1 MVMMKSRLNDPKKL
15 VGKTLTPNAGIALDY
30 EKAIVDLIGLMARDI
45 KREMT
50 IVFSDVAMDSLSD
63 NAMDGLSITPQV
75 RIKLN
80 ALLDKW
86 VVRFNELSKRATKRM
101 IWRTDRNSDVTLG
114 MSLKEISKDL
124 ELDMSKP
131 SQRLKDVIQASTEE
145 AANLI
150 KLIPQKYLAD
160 VQGQVMRS
168 ITSGNGLQDLVPYLT
183 KQYKGNVNHAR
194 LVARDQ
200 TRKAYNNIQAAKL
213 QDLGA
218 ESFIWVHH
226 ASKHPRERHVD
237 LDGKEFRF
245 DDLPFIGKMYGIDVH
260 GIPGQLPNCRCTQ
273 KPVFNWMK

>member
-1 MVMMKSRLNDPKKL
+1 MKPSINDPKKL
-15 VGKTLTPNAGIALDY
+15 IGKTLTPNAGIALDY
-30 EKAIVDLIGLMARDI
+30 EKAIVNLIAAMARDI
-45 KREMT
+45 KRELVISFT
-50 IVFSDVAMDSLSD
+50 DIEIEDSPEH
-63 NAMDGLSITPQV
+63 AMDGLSITPQV

-86 VVRFNELSKRATKRM
+86 TVRFNDLSKRATKRM
-101 IWRTDRNSDVTLG
+101 MWRTERNADITLG

-124 ELDMSKP
+124 EIDVSKP
-131 SQRLKDVIQASTEE
+131 SSRLKTVIQASTEE

-183 KQYKGNVNHAR
+183 KQYEGNVNHAR

-200 TRKAYNNIQAAKL
+200 TRKAYNNIQAAKA

-226 ASKHPRERHVD
+226 ASKHPRERHIE

-245 DDLPFIGKMYGIDVH
+245 DDPPFIGKMYGVDVY
-260 GIPGQLPNCRCTQ
+260 GLPSQLPSCRCTMRL
-273 KPVFNWMK
+273 VFNWMK

>member
-1 MVMMKSRLNDPKKL
+1 MKANLNDPKKL
-15 VGKTLTPNAGIALDY
+15 IGKTLTPNAGIAIDF
-30 EKAIVDLIGLMARDI
+30 EKQIVDLIGLLARDI
-45 KREMT
+45 KREML
-50 IVFSDVAMDSLSD
+50 IVFSDVAFDGSFD
-63 NAMDGLSITPQV
+63 HAMDESSITPQV
-75 RIKLN
+75 RIRLN
-80 ALLDKW
+80 GLLDKW
-86 VVRFNELSKRATKRM
+86 TSRFNDLAKRVTKRM
-101 IWRTDRNSDVTLG
+101 ISRTVKNSEITLR
-114 MSLKEISKDL
+114 MSLKEISKEFEIDV
-124 ELDMSKP
+124 SKP
-131 SQRLKDVIQASTEE
+131 SKRLKDVIQASTEE

-168 ITSGNGLQDLVPYLT
+168 ITSGNGLQDLVPYL
-183 KQYKGNVNHAR
+183 KEKYQGNVNYAR

-200 TRKAYNNIQAAKL
+200 TRKAYNNINAARL

-226 ASKHPRERHVD
+226 ASKHPRQRHID

-245 DDLPFIGKMYGIDVH
+245 DDPPFIGKMYGVDVH